1 MKLPVIAGD
10 TRPAITDL
18 DERRLAVWL
27 ADRGEPA
34 YRARQIR
41 RHIARGTGESWDAL
55 TDLPKTLRDDLSRAF
70 RWSAVAAVHEV
81 ESADGETRKALLRL
95 HDRHHIESVLMP
107 HHGMRNSV
115 CFSTQAGC
123 PMACAF
129 CATGEM
135 GLIRQLTA
143 GEIIDQIR
151 HWQRE
156 LIARG
161 ERVSHVVA
169 MGMGEPLANLEA
181 VVAAVRWLIDPELFG
196 ISPRRVTISTVGL
209 VPQIDELAALDLP
222 MNLAVSLHAP
232 NDRIRAAIVP
242 SNKRWGI
249 DDVLAASK
257 RYVERTKR
265 RVTFEYV
272 LLSGVNDA
280 ERDAI
285 ELAGRI
291 AKLGRTGDFHV
302 NLIPVNPGPGGFARP
317 PVERMERFAQVLQER
332 GIAATLRIS
341 KGQDIAA
348 GCGQLK
354 VPEGRVAGGHA
365 RFAR

>member
-1 MKLPVIAGD
+1 MPRSIWRSRSTAHRFGRTRSCGCLRPHASANAAHLEALTPRTLEAMKIPLITGD

-18 DERRLAVWL
+18 DERHLAMWL
-27 ADRGEPA
+27 ADRGQPA

-41 RHIARGTGESWDAL
+41 RHIARGTGESWSAL
-55 TDLPKTLRDDLSRAF
+55 TDLPKMLRDDLARAF
-70 RWSAVAAVHEV
+70 RWSAIEPVHEV
-81 ESADGETRKALLRL
+81 ESADGETRKVLLRL

-135 GLIRQLTA
+135 GLIRQLSA

-181 VVAAVRWLIDPELFG
+181 VVAAGRRLSAPPR
-196 ISPRRVTISTVGL
+196 SP
-209 VPQIDELAALDLP
+209 LP
-222 MNLAVSLHAP
+222 PPAP
-232 NDRIRAAIVP
+232 THP
-242 SNKRWGI
+242 S
-249 DDVLAASK
+249 
-257 RYVERTKR
+257 
-265 RVTFEYV
+265 
-272 LLSGVNDA
+272 
-280 ERDAI
+280 
-285 ELAGRI
+285 
-291 AKLGRTGDFHV
+291 
-302 NLIPVNPGPGGFARP
+302 P
-317 PVERMERFAQVLQER
+317 
-332 GIAATLRIS
+332 
-341 KGQDIAA
+341 
-348 GCGQLK
+348 
-354 VPEGRVAGGHA
+354 GRVPRMGAPPPPQPPLN
-365 RFAR
+365 